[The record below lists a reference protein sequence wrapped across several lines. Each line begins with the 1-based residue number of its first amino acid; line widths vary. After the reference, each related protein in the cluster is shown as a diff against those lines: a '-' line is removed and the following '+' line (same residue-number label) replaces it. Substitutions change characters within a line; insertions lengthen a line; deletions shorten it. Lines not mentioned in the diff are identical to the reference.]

1 MTTYDVIKYEI
12 RYQWMFLGYIL
23 RLQMLLVR
31 FLSNGTAKIKLAV
44 LTFLY
49 YGEFLINPINTT
61 DGLEWKVNR
70 FCLRSGE
77 IIPFH
82 GHSAFDV

>member
-1 MTTYDVIKYEI
+1 MMLLNMKLDISGC
-12 RYQWMFLGYIL
+12 FLGYIL
-23 RLQMLLVR
+23 RLLAR
-31 FLSNGTAKIKLAV
+31 FLSNGTAKIKLAI

-49 YGEFLINPINTT
+49 YGEFLINPIYTR
-61 DGLEWKVNR
+61 DGLEWKVNM